1 MAAHERFKFKS
12 PQELQDK
19 IAALGL
25 NIPFSENL
33 EILGRPAKYGPFTA
47 PNSLAIHPMEGC
59 DGTADGRP
67 SELTIRR
74 YDRFASGGAGLLW
87 GEATAIVPE
96 ARANPRQ
103 LLMIP
108 ENLADFKQLVARIHR
123 VAKDSMGADFRP
135 VVFIQLTHSGRYSKP
150 RGAREPLIAHH
161 SIIDNK
167 SGVTPD
173 TPVLSD
179 EYLDRLPEI
188 YLQAARLAQEAGFDG
203 VDIKACHR
211 YLVSELLASFNR
223 EDSRYG
229 GSFENRTRLLLTTVE
244 KIRQALPDLLVTSR
258 MNFYDALPYP
268 YGWGVAQD
276 GSLTPDLTEP
286 LKLLGMLKSLGYPG
300 VNVTIGNPYYQP
312 HFGRP
317 YDTPIKEG
325 SLPRE
330 HPLEGI
336 ARFLGIARQVQEAF
350 PDLNVIGSGY
360 SWLRQYFPYVA
371 AGMLEQGWATMV
383 GVGREAFAYPDFAK
397 DILQTGKLNPKKVCI
412 ACSACTQLMYDGGQS
427 GCIVRDAEI
436 YLPIYKAL
444 QAQKSLKK

>member
-1 MAAHERFKFKS
+1 MAEHERFRFKTL
-12 PQELQDK
+12 EEMK
-19 IAALGL
+19 AKVAEFGL
-25 NIPFSENL
+25 AIPFSENL
-33 EILGRPAKYGPFTA
+33 AVLAEPKKYGPFTA

-67 SELTIRR
+67 SELTLRR
-74 YDRFASGGAGLLW
+74 YDRFAASGAGLIW

-96 ARANPRQ
+96 GRANPRQ

-150 RGAREPLIAHH
+150 KGYPEPLITHH
-161 SIIDNK
+161 SVIDARSK
-167 SGVTPD
+167 VTPK
-173 TPVLSD
+173 TPLLSD

-188 YLQAARLAQEAGFDG
+188 YLSAARLAQEAGFDG

-211 YLVSELLASFNR
+211 YLISELLASFTR
-223 EDSRYG
+223 ENSRYG
-229 GSFENRTRLLLTTVE
+229 GSFENRTRLLLTAVE
-244 KIRQALPDLLVTSR
+244 TIRQALPDLLVTSR

-286 LKLLGMLKSLGYPG
+286 LKLLGTLKNLGYPG
-300 VNVTIGNPYYQP
+300 INVTIGNPYYQP

-317 YDTPIKEG
+317 YDSPIKEG
-325 SLPRE
+325 HLPEE
-330 HPLEGI
+330 HPLEGV
-336 ARFLGIARQVQEAF
+336 ARFLAIARQVQQVF

-371 AGMLEQGWATMV
+371 AGVLEQGWATMV

-397 DILQTGKLNPKKVCI
+397 DILQKGQLDPKKVCI
-412 ACSACTQLMYDGGQS
+412 ACSACTQLMYDGGES

-444 QAQKSLKK
+444 QAKKQKK

>member
-25 NIPFSENL
+25 AIPFSENL
-33 EILGRPAKYGPFTA
+33 EILGRPTKYGPFSA

-74 YDRFASGGAGLLW
+74 YDRFAGGGAGLLW

-108 ENLADFKQLVARIHR
+108 ENLADFKQLVARIHQ

-150 RGAREPLIAHH
+150 KGVREPLIAHH
-161 SIIDNK
+161 SVIDSK
-167 SGVTPD
+167 SGVTDEIPL
-173 TPVLSD
+173 LSD
-179 EYLDRLPEI
+179 EYLDHLPEI
-188 YLQAARLAQEAGFDG
+188 YLSAARLAQEAGFDG

-300 VNVTIGNPYYQP
+300 VNVTVGNPYYQP

-325 SLPRE
+325 SLPEE

-397 DILQTGKLNPKKVCI
+397 DILQTGQMNPKKVCI

-436 YLPIYKAL
+436 YLPIYKEL
-444 QAQKSLKK
+444 QAKKPQKG